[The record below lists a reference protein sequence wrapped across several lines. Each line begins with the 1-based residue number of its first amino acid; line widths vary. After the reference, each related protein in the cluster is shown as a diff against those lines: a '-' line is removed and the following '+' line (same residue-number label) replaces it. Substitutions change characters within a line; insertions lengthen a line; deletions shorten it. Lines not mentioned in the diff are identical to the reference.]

1 MMGNTVCTPHLI
13 PRYGPLLNPLLFKS
27 ALIRWKIVIHC
38 FIDGFSRLVT
48 GVHAVGNNRAET
60 VLHLFMHVIA
70 NHGLPSRVRGD
81 HGTENLRVAE
91 YMEVARGVGRG
102 SYIWGR

>member
-1 MMGNTVCTPHLI
+1 MVNTVCALLLI
-13 PRYGPLLNPLLFKS
+13 PLHGPLFNPLFFKS

-48 GVHAVGNNRAET
+48 GIHAVGNNRAET
-60 VLHLFMHVIA
+60 VLNLFMHAIA
-70 NHGLPSRVRGD
+70 KHGLPSRVRGD

-91 YMEVARGVGRG
+91 YMEAVRGIGRG